1 MRALFDFL
9 VKHNDWFLFLLLE
22 GISLVLLVRFN
33 NYQGATFF
41 TSAGSVAGI
50 KLFAMDGIKLSYEEE
65 ALDYIVDKAV
75 EYKLGARGLRSIM
88 ESIMI
93 EAQYSAPSEA
103 KDTLVITRQYAE
115 EQLEK
120 QKEKLSNVG

>member
-1 MRALFDFL
+1 LTEPKNSL
-9 VKHNDWFLFLLLE
+9 VK
-22 GISLVLLVRFN
+22 
-33 NYQGATFF
+33 QQ
-41 TSAGSVAGI
+41 I

>member
-1 MRALFDFL
+1 
-9 VKHNDWFLFLLLE
+9 
-22 GISLVLLVRFN
+22 
-33 NYQGATFF
+33 
-41 TSAGSVAGI
+41 
-50 KLFAMDGIKLSYEEE
+50 MDGIKLSYEEE